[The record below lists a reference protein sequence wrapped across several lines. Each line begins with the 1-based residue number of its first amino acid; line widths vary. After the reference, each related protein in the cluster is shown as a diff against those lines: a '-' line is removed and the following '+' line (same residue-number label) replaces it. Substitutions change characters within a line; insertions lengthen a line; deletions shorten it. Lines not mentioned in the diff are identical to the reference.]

1 MVSIVDL
8 DSGFPFLSPEYDQP
22 PIGADK
28 LVPYAY
34 FLADS
39 ASETPYDFLL
49 RPSALFSKQSR
60 HKEFLGKRGV
70 PPYPG
75 YTIQGHPCYSLATL
89 VEHNRCK
96 SGQIAVDLVSRLE
109 EFRAKATKHI

>member
-39 ASETPYDFLL
+39 ASKKSIRFLASPIGL
-49 RPSALFSKQSR
+49 
-60 HKEFLGKRGV
+60 V
-70 PPYPG
+70 
-75 YTIQGHPCYSLATL
+75 IQA
-89 VEHNRCK
+89 E
-96 SGQIAVDLVSRLE
+96 
-109 EFRAKATKHI
+109 